1 MYLPYIRQNEQKPRI
16 SFSSEKQ
23 ASENI
28 FFPFRLQQ
36 AIGNLMIIFIEY
48 HVQQVYRKELYIL
61 SLESSL
67 LGPG

>member
-36 AIGNLMIIFIEY
+36 AMIIFIEY